1 MGLVIFTNNLYL
13 CLCKMNMAEQAAEI
27 WHAGSQNAAADENKH
42 LRDSTN
48 IVSQMLFIL
57 PEFMLHTIKLYEK
70 ERNKV

>member
-1 MGLVIFTNNLYL
+1 
-13 CLCKMNMAEQAAEI
+13 MAEQAAEI

-70 ERNKV
+70 GRNKV

>member
-1 MGLVIFTNNLYL
+1 
-13 CLCKMNMAEQAAEI
+13 MNMAEQAAEI

-70 ERNKV
+70 ERTKV